1 MNIYSTKIYP
11 YVYVCT
17 HRITGHYY
25 IGYRSANLIPSDLD
39 LPKYK
44 TSSLIVKPNFE
55 NYSWQILAEFFN
67 GDDAYDFEQ
76 QLISEHWADPLLLNE
91 QHRHQCNGRFKTNPG
106 RIVSDETKEK
116 IRQANL
122 GKKCSPETIEKR
134 ASKRRGKPTWNK
146 GIKTGPISDEKKTK
160 ISQSTRGIPKSQETK
175 DKISA
180 TKKGSIP
187 WNKGKLGSQEAW
199 NKGLSNPT
207 IAGDNNPAKREEVRA
222 KISSAK
228 KEYWAQKKAL
238 GIAPRA
244 IVK

>member
-17 HRITGHYY
+17 HKITGHYY
-25 IGYRSANLIPSDLD
+25 IGYRSANLVPSDID
-39 LPKYK
+39 LPRYK
-44 TSSLIVKPNFE
+44 TSSLIVKPDFE
-55 NYSWQILAEFFN
+55 NYNWLIVAEFFN

-76 QLISEHWADPLLLNE
+76 QLISENWNDPLLLNE
-91 QHRHQCNGRFKTNPG
+91 QHRHRCNGRFKSKPG

-122 GKKCSPETIEKR
+122 GKKYSPETIEKR

-146 GIKTGPISDEKKTK
+146 GIKTGPISDDKKAK
-160 ISQSTRGIPKSQETK
+160 ISQANQGIPKSQQTK

-187 WNKGKLGSQEAW
+187 WNKGKKGSQVAW
-199 NKGLSNPT
+199 NKGKTNP
-207 IAGDNNPAKREEVRA
+207 ALLGENNPAKRQEVREKIAQA
-222 KISSAK
+222 KR
-228 KEYWAQKKAL
+228 EYWAKKKA
-238 GIAPRA
+238 GIAPA
-244 IVK
+244 SV